1 MERRRSLVLAA
12 ATLVSSASVFT
23 TALVLGLSTTACGA
37 NNDEPYKPAPVW
49 TGKKPSLPAPP
60 ANVVLPPKT
69 GDSYS
74 VARIIHDLRSR
85 IHEKEVSG
93 KEVSITGYIV
103 ESNIP
108 SAPKCAQHPTG
119 KKDPEGCVT
128 DIPMFAV
135 GDVKGDDKGK
145 KIRVLGWASNF
156 PNVYEAM
163 QKYKGLK
170 EAPKKPVTDELKGTE
185 IPFPLPA
192 VGAKVK
198 VTGKYGYTY
207 QGAGLVT
214 DPNNGIMTYSK
225 VEVLEPAPEPAAFD
239 TAKK

>member
-1 MERRRSLVLAA
+1 MERRRSLVPHF
-12 ATLVSSASVFT
+12 ATLVSSVSVL
-23 TALVLGLSTTACGA
+23 AMSVVSTGCGA
-37 NNDEPYKPAPVW
+37 NNDEPYKPAPAW
-49 TGKKPSLPAPP
+49 TGRKASLPAPP
-60 ANVVLPPKT
+60 ANIVMPPKV
-69 GDSYS
+69 GDTYS

-85 IHEKEVSG
+85 IHEKEVNG
-93 KEVSITGYIV
+93 KEVTITGYIV

-108 SAPKCAQHPTG
+108 TAPKCAQHPTG
-119 KKDPEGCVT
+119 KKDPENCT
-128 DIPMFAV
+128 TEIPSFWI

-156 PNVYEAM
+156 ANVYDAM

-170 EAPKKPVTDELKGTE
+170 EAPKKLVMDELKGVE

-207 QGAGLVT
+207 QGSGLVS
-214 DPNNGIMTYSK
+214 DPNNGVLTYGK
-225 VEVLEPAPEPAAFD
+225 VEVLEPAPEPAAFA
-239 TAKK
+239 AK